1 MGYLIHLRN
10 IYKGVDCDRD
20 VCAHV
25 AVLYNKISSVKVA
38 SDSKEFDRFIFPDQ
52 AERQEQAL

>member
-25 AVLYNKISSVKVA
+25 AVLNNKISSVKVA
-38 SDSKEFDRFIFPDQ
+38 SDSKEFDRFIFHQFYFP
-52 AERQEQAL
+52 RSG